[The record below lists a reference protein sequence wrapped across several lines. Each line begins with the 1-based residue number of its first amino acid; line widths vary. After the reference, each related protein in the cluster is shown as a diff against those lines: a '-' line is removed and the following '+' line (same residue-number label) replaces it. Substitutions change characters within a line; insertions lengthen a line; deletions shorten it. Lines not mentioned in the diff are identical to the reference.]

1 MRLPNGFGGIA
12 KLSGKRRNPWRA
24 RITSGWE
31 IDEKTQKVKQVYT
44 TIGYYPTRQLALQAL
59 SDYNTNPYDLDAGR
73 ITFAEVYDKWSDK
86 KFEGIS
92 SSNVNGYKASYKIC
106 ESLYDMR
113 FTDIKLT
120 HLQGVVDN
128 SGKNYPALRK
138 LKSLFSQLF
147 DLHPPYS
154 EFIAVSL
161 A

>member
-73 ITFAEVYDKWSDK
+73 MRRCCKYLRRIFAMEAGTFFGW
-86 KFEGIS
+86 
-92 SSNVNGYKASYKIC
+92 
-106 ESLYDMR
+106 
-113 FTDIKLT
+113 
-120 HLQGVVDN
+120 
-128 SGKNYPALRK
+128 
-138 LKSLFSQLF
+138 
-147 DLHPPYS
+147 
-154 EFIAVSL
+154 
-161 A
+161 